1 MSSASSET
9 LFSAS
14 TGTSS
19 TRLRTVTRSRM
30 PFKPRRRASGA
41 GKRWSAD
48 AVAMSATDLRIIVAA
63 DGPFRRA
70 PAKVGLRPA
79 SVEASGSRS
88 LVEGRLPES
97 VERRRRH
104 RRSMNAA
111 AASSRTRG
119 MLRTVLAASVLTSA
133 SSLVAPLRR
142 APRPTALG
150 ATQLE
155 AFLEGRPGAARFY
168 ECVGEGCLTSRPVD
182 EPEKL
187 TEGEQKT
194 MSEVVDYLHAE
205 LMKLSP
211 MADYV
216 PEEDDIGDTMDDFIE
231 EGRKMLSISQSTVVR
246 GADDEAVADGVW
258 DALGHLF
265 SEEQPNT
272 GLLVALPEYAGDATI
287 FVRDEVVKPLELM
300 GFGDRVETSSYRVSS
315 GAPCPA
321 FRVLVSPSEVPS
333 DGMPSENDP
342 MSLFGN

>member
-1 MSSASSET
+1 
-9 LFSAS
+9 
-14 TGTSS
+14 
-19 TRLRTVTRSRM
+19 M

-48 AVAMSATDLRIIVAA
+48 AVAMSATDLRIISRAA
-63 DGPFRRA
+63 DGLPPSA
-70 PAKVGLRPA
+70 CQVGLQPA
-79 SVEASGSRS
+79 SVSAAAGVGRC
-88 LVEGRLPES
+88 GRLPAEALGRERLHS
-97 VERRRRH
+97 AAGVGAGERRPP
-104 RRSMNAA
+104 RSAGVIGSM

-119 MLRTVLAASVLTSA
+119 MLRTVLAATVLTSA
-133 SSLVAPLRR
+133 SSLVAPLQR
-142 APRPTALG
+142 APRPTALC

-321 FRVLVSPSEVPS
+321 FRVLVSPREVPS

>member
-1 MSSASSET
+1 
-9 LFSAS
+9 
-14 TGTSS
+14 
-19 TRLRTVTRSRM
+19 
-30 PFKPRRRASGA
+30 
-41 GKRWSAD
+41 
-48 AVAMSATDLRIIVAA
+48 
-63 DGPFRRA
+63 
-70 PAKVGLRPA
+70 
-79 SVEASGSRS
+79 
-88 LVEGRLPES
+88 
-97 VERRRRH
+97 
-104 RRSMNAA
+104 
-111 AASSRTRG
+111 

-258 DALGHLF
+258 AALGHLF

>member
-1 MSSASSET
+1 
-9 LFSAS
+9 
-14 TGTSS
+14 
-19 TRLRTVTRSRM
+19 M

-48 AVAMSATDLRIIVAA
+48 AVAMSATDLRIIVSR
-63 DGPFRRA
+63 GRRA
-70 PAKVGLRPA
+70 LSPSACQVGLQPA
-79 SVEASGSRS
+79 SVSAAAGVGRGGRLPAEALGR
-88 LVEGRLPES
+88 ERLPES
-97 VERRRRH
+97 APSGERRTPPGSVDRRVIG
-104 RRSMNAA
+104 SM